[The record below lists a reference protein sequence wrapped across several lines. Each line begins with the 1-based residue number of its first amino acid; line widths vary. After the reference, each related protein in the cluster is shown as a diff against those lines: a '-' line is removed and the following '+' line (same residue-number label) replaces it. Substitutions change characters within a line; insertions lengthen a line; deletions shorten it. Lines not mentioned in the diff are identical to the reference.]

1 MAAAAILGI
10 SPELVIH
17 PGETISDILEERN
30 LTQKELAQRAGV
42 SEAFLSD
49 VIHGKK
55 DISKGLAKGLEYALG
70 VPSSFWLNLQANYDA
85 ELISLQEETTIQKEE
100 RQILTILHEVVDYL
114 KKLALIPAEATQEQ
128 TILGLRKVLQI
139 SSLTILQNLVPS
151 GAFRMSEKAKVDPYV
166 LGAWLCL
173 CKVQSSAQKLV
184 NGFDPHKAA
193 DLILRLKEV
202 MCSRRGD
209 LQQTLIRLFAEYG
222 IDFSIVHNFRGAPV
236 QGYIDYKEDGTYQ
249 MVVTIRG
256 AYADIFWFSLFHE
269 LGHIVNGDITK
280 PGRFIDTDDPKNAKR
295 EEEANRFA
303 RDALLNPND
312 YQAFIDRR
320 KYSLS
325 FIQEFARSQNVPP
338 YVVIGRLQREGK
350 IPYSW
355 YNKLK
360 TKYKWVE

>member
-55 DISKGLAKGLEYALG
+55 DISKGLAMGLQYALG

-85 ELISLQEETTIQKEE
+85 ELISLQEEATIQEEE
-100 RQILTILHEVVDYL
+100 RQIVTILHEVVDYL
-114 KKLALIPAEATQEQ
+114 KKVASVPGNATQEQ

-139 SSLTILQNLVPS
+139 SNLTVLQNLVPS
-151 GAFRMSEKAKVDPYV
+151 GAFRMSDKAKVNPYV

-173 CKVQSSAQKLV
+173 CKVQGTTQRLA
-184 NGFDPHKAA
+184 NGFDPQKIRE
-193 DLILRLKEV
+193 LTLRIKDV
-202 MCSRRGD
+202 MCSRYGD
-209 LQQTLIRLFAEYG
+209 LQQVLITLFAEYG
-222 IDFSIVHNFRGAPV
+222 IDFSIVRNFRGAPV
-236 QGYIDYKEDGTYQ
+236 QGYIDFREDGTYQ

-269 LGHIVNGDITK
+269 LGHIVNGDIAN
-280 PGRFIDTDDPKNAKR
+280 PGRFIDAEDPINAKR
-295 EEEANRFA
+295 EDEANRFA
-303 RDALLNPND
+303 RDTLINPND
-312 YQAFIDRR
+312 YQSFIDGGR
-320 KYSLS
+320 YTLPY
-325 FIQEFARSQNVPP
+325 IQEFARSQNVPP
-338 YVVIGRLQREGK
+338 YIVIGRLQREEK
-350 IPYSW
+350 IPYRW
-355 YNKLK
+355 YAKYK
-360 TKYKWVE
+360 TKYKWAD

>member
-10 SPELVIH
+10 SPELIIH

-55 DISKGLAKGLEYALG
+55 DISKGLAMGLEYALG
-70 VPSSFWLNLQANYDA
+70 VPGSFWLNLQANYDA
-85 ELISLQEETTIQKEE
+85 ELICLQEETTIQKEE

-114 KKLALIPAEATQEQ
+114 KRISSIPDDATQEQ
-128 TILGLRKVLQI
+128 TILRLRKILQI
-139 SSLTILQNLVPS
+139 SNLTILQTLAPS

-173 CKVQSSAQKLV
+173 CKVQGSTKQLV
-184 NGFDPHKAA
+184 NGFDPQKVGE
-193 DLILRLKEV
+193 LILRIKDT
-202 MCSRRGD
+202 MCSRHGD
-209 LQQTLIRLFAEYG
+209 LQQALISLFAEYG

-280 PGRFIDTDDPKNAKR
+280 PGKFIDTDDPKNAKR

-303 RDALLNPND
+303 RDVLLNPID
-312 YQAFIDRR
+312 YQAFINRG
-320 KYSLS
+320 KFTLPL
-325 FIQEFARSQNVPP
+325 IQEFAKTQKVPP
-338 YVVIGRLQREGK
+338 YVVIGRLQREER

-355 YNKLK
+355 YAKYK
-360 TKYKWVE
+360 TKYRWAE